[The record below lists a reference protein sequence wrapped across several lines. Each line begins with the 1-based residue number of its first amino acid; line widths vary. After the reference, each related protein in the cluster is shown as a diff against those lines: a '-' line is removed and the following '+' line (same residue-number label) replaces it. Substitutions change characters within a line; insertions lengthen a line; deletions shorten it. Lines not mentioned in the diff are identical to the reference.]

1 MDQHWLIRSTGQ
13 GCKPGADRIG
23 AGGSTDDGFPTRQ
36 TGQHLGH
43 TLNGVR
49 RDHDDQFVRA
59 GVQQGLGGPAQH
71 GLSTQVPPLLVAAG
85 ARAGTGCDDDA
96 RKCHGG
102 LDSARG
108 DGAKPSKRR
117 GRA

>member
-1 MDQHWLIRSTGQ
+1 MDQHRLICRTAQ

-43 TLNGVR
+43 TVNGVMG
-49 RDHDDQFVRA
+49 DHDDQFVGA
-59 GVQQGLGGPAQH
+59 SVQQGLGRPAQH
-71 GLSTQVPPLLVAAG
+71 GLSTQVPPLFVAAG
-85 ARAGTGCDDDA
+85 ARAGTGRDDDA
-96 RKCHGG
+96 RECHGG